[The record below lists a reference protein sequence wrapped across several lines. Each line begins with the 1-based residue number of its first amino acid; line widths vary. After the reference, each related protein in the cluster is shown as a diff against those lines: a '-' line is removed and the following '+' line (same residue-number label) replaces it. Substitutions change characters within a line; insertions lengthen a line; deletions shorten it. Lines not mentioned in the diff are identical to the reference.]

1 MNPNAYRDRAER
13 GEVQLGT
20 WVTMIRT
27 PAVLTLLRAAGLVAL
42 EGNARAYTYVARLDA
57 PAEVA
62 ELVAVVVGQK
72 GNQ

>member
-27 PAVLTLLRAAGLVAL
+27 PAVLTLLRAAGLSGSTRLAL
-42 EGNARAYTYVARLDA
+42 LAPGAAFGWTKRW
-57 PAEVA
+57 PAERLGLLA
-62 ELVAVVVGQK
+62 DRHAA
-72 GNQ
+72 